1 MTIDADTC
9 TGCKKCIT
17 SIGCPGI
24 GFDEGLRGPKSG
36 TRGQAFVDTGLC
48 DGCGLCTQVCPFDAI
63 QGAVGF
69 GGAAPVEPTIYAP
82 NPDPFQTGPISGLT
96 FSGEELECG
105 GDASGRRGCPM
116 IDILLAGVGG
126 QGTVLAAKV
135 LAQAAQS
142 KGWQVR
148 TAETIG
154 MAQRGGNVTSH
165 VRMGSNG
172 EAVYSPLITP
182 GTADVVIALEPG
194 EAARALPFLAPGGV
208 LVTATT
214 AIQPVT
220 AALSS
225 TPYRAGDVVAALA
238 NSLQAEASREQA
250 AEVAIAPN
258 AKANT
263 QDAEAPGVEGYPV
276 PLFVP
281 VDDEALVRE
290 AGASSRKS
298 LNMMLLAVAVAQ
310 GRVPLT
316 VDELKDAVRARVKP
330 QFVAMNLAA
339 IDTAVAN
346 FG

>member
-1 MTIDADTC
+1 M
-9 TGCKKCIT
+9 
-17 SIGCPGI
+17 
-24 GFDEGLRGPKSG
+24 
-36 TRGQAFVDTGLC
+36 
-48 DGCGLCTQVCPFDAI
+48 
-63 QGAVGF
+63 
-69 GGAAPVEPTIYAP
+69 
-82 NPDPFQTGPISGLT
+82 
-96 FSGEELECG
+96 
-105 GDASGRRGCPM
+105 
-116 IDILLAGVGG
+116 
-126 QGTVLAAKV
+126 
-135 LAQAAQS
+135 
-142 KGWQVR
+142 
-148 TAETIG
+148 
-154 MAQRGGNVTSH
+154 
-165 VRMGSNG
+165 
-172 EAVYSPLITP
+172 YSPLITP

-316 VDELKDAVRARVKP
+316 VDELKDAVRACVKP

>member
-1 MTIDADTC
+1 
-9 TGCKKCIT
+9 
-17 SIGCPGI
+17 
-24 GFDEGLRGPKSG
+24 
-36 TRGQAFVDTGLC
+36 
-48 DGCGLCTQVCPFDAI
+48 
-63 QGAVGF
+63 
-69 GGAAPVEPTIYAP
+69 
-82 NPDPFQTGPISGLT
+82 
-96 FSGEELECG
+96 
-105 GDASGRRGCPM
+105 M

-172 EAVYSPLITP
+172 EEVYSPLITP
-182 GTADVVIALEPG
+182 GTADMVIALEPG
-194 EAARALPFLAPGGV
+194 EAARALPYLAPGGV

-220 AALSS
+220 AALASQ
-225 TPYRAGDVVAALA
+225 PYRAGDVVAALA
-238 NSLQAEASREQA
+238 NSLQAEASREA
-250 AEVAIAPN
+250 AADA
-258 AKANT
+258 AAT
-263 QDAEAPGVEGYPV
+263 ASQDANAPGVEGYPV
-276 PLFVP
+276 PLFIP
-281 VDDEALVRE
+281 VDDEDLVRE
-290 AGASSRKS
+290 AGAGSRKS

-316 VDELKDAVRARVKP
+316 IDEVKEAVRACVKP

>member
-1 MTIDADTC
+1 
-9 TGCKKCIT
+9 
-17 SIGCPGI
+17 
-24 GFDEGLRGPKSG
+24 
-36 TRGQAFVDTGLC
+36 
-48 DGCGLCTQVCPFDAI
+48 
-63 QGAVGF
+63 
-69 GGAAPVEPTIYAP
+69 
-82 NPDPFQTGPISGLT
+82 
-96 FSGEELECG
+96 
-105 GDASGRRGCPM
+105 M

-258 AKANT
+258 ATWESPSPINEKRLST
-263 QDAEAPGVEGYPV
+263 RVTP
-276 PLFVP
+276 
-281 VDDEALVRE
+281 
-290 AGASSRKS
+290 SSEE
-298 LNMMLLAVAVAQ
+298 Q
-310 GRVPLT
+310 T
-316 VDELKDAVRARVKP
+316 
-330 QFVAMNLAA
+330 A
-339 IDTAVAN
+339 IKTPTISAYRTN
-346 FG
+346 G